1 MKHLSLRMLFLLFII
16 LTGSS
21 SIYGQ
26 SAVSP
31 EGADAYVYSLVTDA
45 STLAAGDQF
54 VIVYQN
60 ETTSA
65 AMAGERDS
73 KNNRAQV
80 DVIITDN
87 TISELPDEAQVVE
100 LEKIS
105 TKWYLKVGNEYLYA
119 PGKGSN
125 NYLKTTTD
133 GSPNADYG
141 KATIV
146 IGEKNGKSNVAT
158 ITFSGADNTV
168 IGHYGTLFSCY
179 SPSMSNREIR
189 IYRREPA
196 ATFGVTMGSA
206 GWRTLICAQNV
217 SVQDGYQAYTVT
229 GSDASS
235 VMLTNVA
242 SVKAGSP
249 YLLSGPEGT
258 CTLTVVDAA
267 EEPEGN
273 LLAVSTESDG
283 DGNDVY
289 VLANK
294 SHGVG
299 FYRWD
304 GGLIGSGRVILPA
317 AAVAGESREF
327 IGFDEGGTT
336 SISEKLTVKSE
347 KFAPATE
354 FFNLNGQR
362 VTAPTK
368 GLYIVNGRKVVV
380 K

>member
-1 MKHLSLRMLFLLFII
+1 MKHLSLRMLFLLSII

-45 STLAAGDQF
+45 SSLAAGDQF
-54 VIVYQN
+54 VIVN
-60 ETTSA
+60 EEASV
-65 AMAGERDS
+65 AMGADRGSNRD
-73 KNNRAQV
+73 QV
-80 DVIITDN
+80 EVEITDH
-87 TISELPDEAQVVE
+87 TISELPDGVQIVE
-100 LEKIS
+100 LEKTTS
-105 TKWYLKVGNEYLYA
+105 KNKWYLKVGSVYLRASSNSANE
-119 PGKGSN
+119 
-125 NYLKTTTD
+125 LKTTSNTFD
-133 GSPNADYG
+133 DNA
-141 KATIV
+141 KATIS
-146 IGEKNGKSNVAT
+146 INTTTGAAT
-158 ITFSGADNTV
+158 IVFQGSYTVNT
-168 IGHYGTLFSCY
+168 IKYNKKYKLFSCY
-179 SPSMSNREIR
+179 ATTQQDVY

-196 ATFGVTMGSA
+196 ATFDVTMGSA

-249 YLLSGPEGT
+249 YLLSGPKGT
-258 CTLTVVDAA
+258 CTLTVIDAA

-283 DGNDVY
+283 DGVY

-317 AAVAGESREF
+317 ASVAGESREF
-327 IGFDEGGTT
+327 FGFDEGGTT
-336 SISEKLTVKSE
+336 SLNEVRGLKAEVRG
-347 KFAPATE
+347 E
-354 FFNLNGQR
+354 FYNLNGQR

-368 GLYIVNGRKVVV
+368 GLYIVNGQKFL
-380 K
+380 KP

>member
-1 MKHLSLRMLFLLFII
+1 MKHLSLRMLFLLSVI

-54 VIVYQN
+54 VIVN
-60 ETTSA
+60 EEASV
-65 AMAGERDS
+65 AMGAERS
-73 KNNRAQV
+73 TKTNREQV
-80 DVIITDN
+80 DVTITDH
-87 TISELPDEAQVVE
+87 TITELPDGVKIVE
-100 LEKIS
+100 LVKTS
-105 TKWYLKVGNEYLYA
+105 SKWFLKVGDVYLCASSSSSNEI
-119 PGKGSN
+119 S
-125 NYLKTTTD
+125 TTSDTF
-133 GSPNADYG
+133 NANA
-141 KATIV
+141 KATIT
-146 IGEKNGKSNVAT
+146 IDGTTGAAA
-158 ITFSGADNTV
+158 ITFTGDKTRNIIRYNSSNK
-168 IGHYGTLFSCY
+168 LFSCY
-179 SPSMSNREIR
+179 SFGQKDVY

-196 ATFGVTMGSA
+196 ATFDVTMGSA

-242 SVKAGSP
+242 TVKAGNP

-258 CTLTVVDAA
+258 CTLTVIDAA

-283 DGNDVY
+283 NGVY

-294 SHGVG
+294 KHGVG

-327 IGFDEGGTT
+327 FGFDEGGTT

>member
-1 MKHLSLRMLFLLFII
+1 MKHLSLRMLFLLSII

-54 VIVYQN
+54 VIVN
-60 ETTSA
+60 EEASV
-65 AMAGERDS
+65 AMGADRGSNRD
-73 KNNRAQV
+73 QV
-80 DVIITDN
+80 EIEITN
-87 TISELPDEAQVVE
+87 HTISELPDGAQVVE
-100 LEKIS
+100 LEKTTS
-105 TKWYLKVGNEYLYA
+105 KNKWYLKVGSVYLRASSNSANE
-119 PGKGSN
+119 
-125 NYLKTTTD
+125 LKTTSNTFD
-133 GSPNADYG
+133 DNA
-141 KATIV
+141 KATIS
-146 IGEKNGKSNVAT
+146 INTTTGAAT
-158 ITFSGADNTV
+158 IVFQGSYKVNT
-168 IGHYGTLFSCY
+168 IKYNKNYKLFSCY
-179 SPSMSNREIR
+179 ATTQQDVY

-242 SVKAGSP
+242 TVKAGSP

-258 CTLTVVDAA
+258 CTLTVIDAA

-283 DGNDVY
+283 TGVY

-317 AAVAGESREF
+317 IAVAGESREF
-327 IGFDEGGTT
+327 FGFDEGGTT
-336 SISEKLTVKSE
+336 SLNEVRGLKAEVRG
-347 KFAPATE
+347 E
-354 FFNLNGQR
+354 FYNLAGQR

>member
-1 MKHLSLRMLFLLFII
+1 MLFLLSII

-45 STLAAGDQF
+45 SSLAAGDQF
-54 VIVYQN
+54 VIVN
-60 ETTSA
+60 EEASV
-65 AMAGERDS
+65 AMGADRG
-73 KNNRAQV
+73 NNRAQV
-80 DVIITDN
+80 KVEITDH
-87 TISELPDEAQVVE
+87 TISKLPDGVQIVE
-100 LEKIS
+100 LVKTS
-105 TKWYLKVGNEYLYA
+105 SKWYLKVGNEYLYA
-119 PGKGSN
+119 PKGSN
-125 NYLKTTTD
+125 NFLKTTTN

-158 ITFSGADNTV
+158 ITFSGADNSV
-168 IGHYGTLFSCY
+168 IGHLGTLFSCY
-179 SPSMSNREIR
+179 SPTLTNNREVF

-196 ATFGVTMGSA
+196 ATFDVTMGSA

-242 SVKAGSP
+242 TVKAGSP

-258 CTLTVVDAA
+258 CTLTVVDVA

-273 LLAVSTESDG
+273 LLAVSTES

-304 GGLIGSGRVILPA
+304 GDPIGSGRVILPA
-317 AAVAGESREF
+317 TAVAGESREF
-327 IGFDEGGTT
+327 FGFDEGGTT

>member
-1 MKHLSLRMLFLLFII
+1 MLFLLSII

-45 STLAAGDQF
+45 SSLAAGDQF
-54 VIVYQN
+54 VIVN
-60 ETTSA
+60 EEASV
-65 AMAGERDS
+65 AMGADRGSNRD
-73 KNNRAQV
+73 QV
-80 DVIITDN
+80 EVEITDH
-87 TISELPDEAQVVE
+87 TISELPDGVQIVE
-100 LEKIS
+100 LEKTTS
-105 TKWYLKVGNEYLYA
+105 KNKWYLKVGSVYLRASSNSANE
-119 PGKGSN
+119 
-125 NYLKTTTD
+125 LKTTSNTFD
-133 GSPNADYG
+133 DNA
-141 KATIV
+141 KATIS
-146 IGEKNGKSNVAT
+146 INTTTGAAT
-158 ITFSGADNTV
+158 IVFQGSYTVNT
-168 IGHYGTLFSCY
+168 IKYNKKYKLFSCY
-179 SPSMSNREIR
+179 ATTQQDVY

-196 ATFGVTMGSA
+196 ATFDVTMGSA

-249 YLLSGPEGT
+249 YLLSGPKGT
-258 CTLTVVDAA
+258 CTLTVIDAA

-283 DGNDVY
+283 NGVY

-294 SHGVG
+294 NHGVG
-299 FYRWD
+299 FYRWE

-327 IGFDEGGTT
+327 FGFDEGGTT

-354 FFNLNGQR
+354 FFNLNGQC
-362 VTAPTK
+362 VAQPTK
-368 GLYIVNGRKVVV
+368 GLYIVNGQKET
-380 K
+380 

>member
-31 EGADAYVYSLVTDA
+31 EGTDAYVYSLVTDA
-45 STLAAGDQF
+45 SSLAAGDQF
-54 VIVYQN
+54 VIVN
-60 ETTSA
+60 EEASV
-65 AMAGERDS
+65 AMGADRGSNRD
-73 KNNRAQV
+73 QV
-80 DVIITDN
+80 EIEITDH
-87 TISELPDEAQVVE
+87 TISELPDGIQVIE
-100 LEKIS
+100 LEKTTS
-105 TKWYLKVGNEYLYA
+105 KNKWYLKVGSVYLRASSNSGNE
-119 PGKGSN
+119 
-125 NYLKTTTD
+125 LKTTSNTFD
-133 GSPNADYG
+133 DNA
-141 KATIV
+141 KATIS
-146 IGEKNGKSNVAT
+146 INTTTGAAT
-158 ITFSGADNTV
+158 IVFQGSYKVNT
-168 IGHYGTLFSCY
+168 IKYNKNYKLFSCY
-179 SPSMSNREIR
+179 ATIQQDVY

-196 ATFGVTMGSA
+196 ATFDVTMGSA

-258 CTLTVVDAA
+258 CTLTVIDAA

-283 DGNDVY
+283 NGVY

-317 AAVAGESREF
+317 TAVAGKSREF
-327 IGFDEGGTT
+327 FGFDEGGTT

-354 FFNLNGQR
+354 FFNLAGQR

>member
-1 MKHLSLRMLFLLFII
+1 MKHLSLRMLFLLSII

-45 STLAAGDQF
+45 SSLAAGDQF
-54 VIVYQN
+54 VIVN
-60 ETTSA
+60 EEASV
-65 AMAGERDS
+65 AMGADRGSNRD
-73 KNNRAQV
+73 QV
-80 DVIITDN
+80 EVEITDH
-87 TISELPDEAQVVE
+87 TISELPDGVQVVE
-100 LEKIS
+100 LEKTGS
-105 TKWYLKVGNEYLYA
+105 NWYLKVGTQYLYA
-119 PGKGSN
+119 PGSS
-125 NYLKTTTD
+125 NYLKTKSDKLSGESAKAKIEID
-133 GSPNADYG
+133 GETG
-141 KATIV
+141 
-146 IGEKNGKSNVAT
+146 VAT
-158 ITFSGADNTV
+158 ILFKTNSTFKEDYNWVRYNSSNR
-168 IGHYGTLFSCY
+168 IFSCY
-179 SPSMSNREIR
+179 TFDQQDVY

-196 ATFGVTMGSA
+196 ATFDVTMGSA

-229 GSDASS
+229 GSGASS

-242 SVKAGSP
+242 SVKAGCP

-258 CTLTVVDAA
+258 CTLTVIDAA

-283 DGNDVY
+283 NGVY

-299 FYRWD
+299 FYRWE

-327 IGFDEGGTT
+327 FGFDEGGTT

>member
-1 MKHLSLRMLFLLFII
+1 MKHLSLRMLFLLSVI

-45 STLAAGDQF
+45 SSLAAGDQF
-54 VIVYQN
+54 VIVN
-60 ETTSA
+60 EEASV
-65 AMAGERDS
+65 AMGADRGSNRD
-73 KNNRAQV
+73 QV
-80 DVIITDN
+80 EVEITDH
-87 TISELPDEAQVVE
+87 TISELPDGIQVIE
-100 LEKIS
+100 LEKTTS
-105 TKWYLKVGNEYLYA
+105 KNKWYLKVGSVYLRASSNSANE
-119 PGKGSN
+119 
-125 NYLKTTTD
+125 LKTTSNTFD
-133 GSPNADYG
+133 DNA
-141 KATIV
+141 KATIS
-146 IGEKNGKSNVAT
+146 INTTTGAAT
-158 ITFSGADNTV
+158 IVFQGSYTVNT
-168 IGHYGTLFSCY
+168 IKYNKKYKLFSCY
-179 SPSMSNREIR
+179 ATTQQDVY

-196 ATFGVTMGSA
+196 ATFDVTMGSA

-235 VMLTNVA
+235 VILTNVA

-258 CTLTVVDAA
+258 CTLTVIDAA

-283 DGNDVY
+283 NGVY

-317 AAVAGESREF
+317 VVAGESREF
-327 IGFDEGGTT
+327 FGFDEGGTT

-354 FFNLNGQR
+354 FYNLNGQR
-362 VTAPTK
+362 VAQPTK

>member
-1 MKHLSLRMLFLLFII
+1 MKHLSLRMLFLLSII

-45 STLAAGDQF
+45 SSLAAGDQF
-54 VIVYQN
+54 VIVN
-60 ETTSA
+60 EEASV
-65 AMAGERDS
+65 AMGAERS
-73 KNNRAQV
+73 TKTNREQV
-80 DVIITDN
+80 DVTITDH
-87 TISELPDEAQVVE
+87 TITELPDGVQVIE
-100 LEKIS
+100 LEKTTS
-105 TKWYLKVGNEYLYA
+105 KNKWYLKVGSVYLRASSNSANE
-119 PGKGSN
+119 
-125 NYLKTTTD
+125 LKTTSNTFD
-133 GSPNADYG
+133 DNA
-141 KATIV
+141 KATIS
-146 IGEKNGKSNVAT
+146 INTTTGAAT
-158 ITFSGADNTV
+158 IVFQGSYTVNT
-168 IGHYGTLFSCY
+168 IKYNKNYKLFSCY
-179 SPSMSNREIR
+179 ATTQKDVY

-229 GSDASS
+229 GSGASS
-235 VMLTNVA
+235 VILKSVA

-249 YLLSGPEGT
+249 YLLSGPKGT
-258 CTLTVVDAA
+258 CTLTVIDAA

-327 IGFDEGGTT
+327 FGFDEGGTT

-354 FFNLNGQR
+354 FYNLNGQR
-362 VTAPTK
+362 VAQPTE
-368 GLYIVNGRKVVV
+368 GLYIVNGRKYL
-380 K
+380 KP

>member
-1 MKHLSLRMLFLLFII
+1 MKHLSLRMLFLLSII

-65 AMAGERDS
+65 AMAGERES

-179 SPSMSNREIR
+179 SPSMTNREVR

-206 GWRTLICAQNV
+206 SWRTLICAQNV

-229 GSDASS
+229 GSGASS
-235 VMLTNVA
+235 VMLTSVA
-242 SVKAGSP
+242 TVKAGCP

-258 CTLTVVDAA
+258 CTLTVIDAA

-283 DGNDVY
+283 NGVY

-299 FYRWD
+299 FYRWE

-327 IGFDEGGTT
+327 FGFDEGGTT
-336 SISEKLTVKSE
+336 SLCEMKNEELGMKN
-347 KFAPATE
+347 AE
-354 FFNLNGQR
+354 FFNLAGQR

-368 GLYIVNGRKVVV
+368 GLYIVNGRKFL
-380 K
+380 KP

>member
-54 VIVYQN
+54 VIVNEEASVAMGAQN
-60 ETTSA
+60 T
-65 AMAGERDS
+65 
-73 KNNRAQV
+73 NNRAKV
-80 DVIITDN
+80 DVTITDH
-87 TISELPDEAQVVE
+87 TISELPDGAQVVE
-100 LEKIS
+100 LEKTGS
-105 TKWYLKVGNEYLYA
+105 NWYLKVGTQYLYA
-119 PGKGSN
+119 PGSG
-125 NYLKTTTD
+125 NYLNTKSD
-133 GSPNADYG
+133 KLSGESA
-141 KATIV
+141 KAKIE
-146 IGEKNGKSNVAT
+146 INGETGVAT
-158 ITFSGADNTV
+158 ILFKRNSTFKEDYNWVRYNSTNR
-168 IGHYGTLFSCY
+168 IFSCY
-179 SPSMSNREIR
+179 TFGQQDVY

-196 ATFGVTMGSA
+196 ATFDVTMGSA

-217 SVQDGYQAYTVT
+217 SVQDGYQAYSVT

-242 SVKAGSP
+242 TVKAGSP

-258 CTLTVVDAA
+258 CTLTVVEVA

-317 AAVAGESREF
+317 AVAGESREF
-327 IGFDEGGTT
+327 FGFDEGGTT

-368 GLYIVNGRKVVV
+368 GLYIVNGRKVVIM
-380 K
+380 

>member
-1 MKHLSLRMLFLLFII
+1 MKHLSLRMLFLLSII

-45 STLAAGDQF
+45 SSLAAGDQF
-54 VIVYQN
+54 VIVNEEASVAMGAQN
-60 ETTSA
+60 T
-65 AMAGERDS
+65 
-73 KNNRAQV
+73 NNRAKV
-80 DVIITDN
+80 DVTITDH
-87 TISELPDEAQVVE
+87 TITELPDGVQIVE
-100 LEKIS
+100 LEKTGS
-105 TKWYLKVGNEYLYA
+105 NWYLKVGTQYLYA
-119 PGKGSN
+119 PGSS
-125 NYLKTTTD
+125 NYLKTKSDKLSGESAKAKIEID
-133 GSPNADYG
+133 GETG
-141 KATIV
+141 
-146 IGEKNGKSNVAT
+146 VAT
-158 ITFSGADNTV
+158 ILFKTNSTFKKDYNWVRYNSTNR
-168 IGHYGTLFSCY
+168 IFSCY
-179 SPSMSNREIR
+179 TFDQQDVY

-196 ATFGVTMGSA
+196 ATFDVTMGSA

-229 GSDASS
+229 GSGASS
-235 VMLTNVA
+235 VMLTSVA
-242 SVKAGSP
+242 TVKAGSP
-249 YLLSGPEGT
+249 YLLSGPKGT
-258 CTLTVVDAA
+258 CTLTVIDAA

-327 IGFDEGGTT
+327 FGFDEGGTT
-336 SISEKLTVKSE
+336 SLNEVRGLKAEVRG
-347 KFAPATE
+347 E
-354 FFNLNGQR
+354 FYNLNGQR
-362 VTAPTK
+362 VAQPTK